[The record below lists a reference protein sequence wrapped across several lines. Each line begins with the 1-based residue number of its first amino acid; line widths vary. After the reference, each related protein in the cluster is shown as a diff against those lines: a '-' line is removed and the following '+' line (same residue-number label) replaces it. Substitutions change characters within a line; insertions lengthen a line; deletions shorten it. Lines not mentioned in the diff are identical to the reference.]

1 MPTGVKYLLAALLL
15 LAAMASSKEVY
26 LFDVELPE
34 PLKGDVIHIPGINW
48 ELGSQAW
55 IFLVPVEEGDAV
67 YALTGN
73 VTKVRIYDARRV
85 IVAIPAVEP
94 PKRKT
99 SAWLETPVGRYP
111 VEIRKPERGIA
122 ETFANSLEEVV
133 EILRQN
139 GFEARYMG
147 DAKLVIETQERRP
160 EGVAPAEGKP
170 IQTEETTPAQISPAQ
185 IPSPGVG
192 TTYTVYGGVYFRQ
205 IRIDR
210 TGTYVV
216 PPVAES
222 GLRLCSNIPN
232 AAFVGYD
239 AVEMYIGAFIKGK
252 YSNVRLTIEV
262 ETYQLS
268 ATSEVDVYCE
278 RTGVLRF
285 NLVNK
290 TRYYIRYVN
299 ASASANR
306 PMAVVVRVIAENTS
320 STYTLNVDVSINASV
335 AYRRTYTYGFEMS
348 QFMSY
353 TSGEAVSI
361 NQYVSRIVL
370 GPYFIPD
377 GIAYG
382 VHRAYLSITTRPVG
396 GACPPLA
403 VDMYVNAMWA
413 AYRQIYPYSSTSA
426 SCLYFVELSAP
437 VDAWTTSW
445 TKSFSGGFYY
455 VLRIRYTT
463 TWELP
468 YVYSISVMPH
478 EALRGWRW
486 AEIWRSSYN
495 GRIDYIW
502 RNPHNTAQ
510 MQILYTRYPPQQDS
524 TTIGPL
530 VVVHGLFTFNAESTT
545 PVYPYFSMAVAGRE
559 SSFFTSR
566 PMKRFEVTLR
576 FSRAVAPQ
584 GAPLTLNTYYVR
596 PAGSLEAIQEP
607 WWLFWA
613 RLAKTAVDFAVA
625 FLDIGRAASLLYT
638 AVSFAVDRALDAAVT
653 TASLI
658 RIDDYTI
665 RITWQ
670 RGWADN
676 APNDKVYVTVAMAND
691 ALITT
696 ANTRVEVTQFCLEY
710 ICYNPG
716 LEWYIRPTDLRSPG
730 SGHPLVKNWMFGG
743 LTRAEVA
750 WSNVQR

>member
-1 MPTGVKYLLAALLL
+1 MQAGLRYLLVAVLL
-15 LAAMASSKEVY
+15 LAAVLSSKEVY

-34 PLKGDVIHIPGINW
+34 PLRGDVIHIPGVSW
-48 ELGSQAW
+48 ELGNQAW

-111 VEIRKPERGIA
+111 VEIKKPERGIA
-122 ETFANSLEEVV
+122 ETFANTLEEVV

-222 GLRLCSNIPN
+222 GLNLCSNVPN

-239 AVEMYIGAFIKGK
+239 AVEMYIGAFIKGT

-268 ATSEVDVYCE
+268 STTGINVYCE

-306 PMAVVVRVIAENTS
+306 PMAVVVRVIAESTS
-320 STYTLNVDVSINASV
+320 STYTLNVAVSVNASV
-335 AYRRTYTYGFEMS
+335 SYRRTYTYGFEMS

-413 AYRQIYPYSSTSA
+413 AYRWIYPFSATSTG
-426 SCLYFVELSAP
+426 CLYYIEISAP

-468 YVYSISVMPH
+468 YVYSISAMPH

-495 GRIDYIW
+495 GRIDFIW
-502 RNPHNTAQ
+502 QYPHNTAQ
-510 MQILYTRYPPQQDS
+510 MQIFYTRYPPQQDS

-530 VVVHGLFTFNAESTT
+530 VVVHGLFTFNAISIS
-545 PVYPYFSMAVAGRE
+545 PLSPYFSITVAGRE

-613 RLAKTAVDFAVA
+613 RLAKTAVGFAVA
-625 FLDIGRAASLLYT
+625 FLDIGRAARLLYT
-638 AVSFAVDRALDAAVT
+638 AISFAVDRALDAAVT

-670 RGWADN
+670 TGWADN
-676 APNDKVYVTVAMAND
+676 APNDKVHVTVTMAND
-691 ALITT
+691 AVITT

-716 LEWYIRPTDLRSPG
+716 LEWYIRPTRFEDSG

-743 LTRAEVA
+743 MTSAGVDLSTLK
-750 WSNVQR
+750 

>member
-55 IFLVPVEEGDAV
+55 IFLIPVEEGDAV

-73 VTKVRIYDARRV
+73 TTRIKVYDARRV

-94 PKRKT
+94 PKRKA

-111 VEIRKPERGIA
+111 VEIKKPERGIA
-122 ETFANSLEEVV
+122 ETIASSLEEVMEV
-133 EILRQN
+133 LKQN
-139 GFEARYMG
+139 GFNARYMG
-147 DAKLVIETQERRP
+147 RARLVIETQERKP
-160 EGVAPAEGKP
+160 EAVAHTSGEISPM
-170 IQTEETTPAQISPAQ
+170 QISYPTTG
-185 IPSPGVG
+185 S
-192 TTYTVYGGVYFRQ
+192 TYTVYAGVYFRQ
-205 IRIDR
+205 VRMDKAGSY
-210 TGTYVV
+210 TV
-216 PPVAES
+216 PPIAER
-222 GLRLCSNIPN
+222 GLILCSNVPN
-232 AAFVGYD
+232 AAFIGCD
-239 AVEMYIGAFIKGK
+239 AVEMYIGAIVKGK
-252 YSNVRLTIEV
+252 YSNVALRIEV
-262 ETYQLS
+262 ETYRLSS
-268 ATSEVDVYCE
+268 ATGINVYCE

-299 ASASANR
+299 ASASADK
-306 PMAVVVRVIAENTS
+306 PMAVVVRVIAEPMS
-320 STYTLNVDVSINASV
+320 STYTLNVAVSVNASV
-335 AYRRTYTYGFEMS
+335 AYRRIYTYGFEMS

-353 TSGEAVSI
+353 TTGEAVSI

-426 SCLYFVELSAP
+426 SCLYFVELSAL

-468 YVYSISVMPH
+468 YVYSISAMPH

-530 VVVHGLFTFNAESTT
+530 VVVHGLFTFNAISIS
-545 PVYPYFSMAVAGRE
+545 PLSPYFSITVAGRE

-576 FSRAVAPQ
+576 FSRAVAPR

-710 ICYNPG
+710 VCYNPG
-716 LEWYIRPTDLRSPG
+716 LEWYIRPTRFEDSG

-743 LTRAEVA
+743 MTSAGVDLSTLK
-750 WSNVQR
+750 

>member
-1 MPTGVKYLLAALLL
+1 MQAGLRYLLVAVLL
-15 LAAMASSKEVY
+15 LAAVLSSKEVY

-34 PLKGDVIHIPGINW
+34 PLRGDVIHIPGVSW
-48 ELGSQAW
+48 ELGNQAW

-111 VEIRKPERGIA
+111 VEIKKPERGIA
-122 ETFANSLEEVV
+122 ETFANTLEEVV

-222 GLRLCSNIPN
+222 GLNLCSNVPN

-239 AVEMYIGAFIKGK
+239 AVEMYIGAFIKGR

-268 ATSEVDVYCE
+268 STTEINVYCE

-306 PMAVVVRVIAENTS
+306 PMAVLVRVIAENT
-320 STYTLNVDVSINASV
+320 TRAYTLNVAVSINASV

-353 TSGEAVSI
+353 TSGEAVSL

-382 VHRAYLSITTRPVG
+382 EHRAYLSITTRPVNG
-396 GACPPLA
+396 RCPPLA
-403 VDMYVNAMWA
+403 VDMNVNGMWA
-413 AYRQIYPYSSTSA
+413 AYRWIYPFSATSDG
-426 SCLYFVELSAP
+426 CLYFVEISAP

-445 TKSFSGGFYY
+445 TKAFSGGFYY

-463 TWELP
+463 TLELP

-486 AEIWRSSYN
+486 AEIWKSSYN

-502 RNPHNTAQ
+502 QNPHNTAQ
-510 MQILYTRYPPQQDS
+510 MQILYTRYPPQQHS
-524 TTIGPL
+524 TTIAPL
-530 VVVHGLFTFNAESTT
+530 AIVHGLFTFNAESIS
-545 PVYPYFSMAVAGRE
+545 PLSPYFSMSVAGRE
-559 SSFFTSR
+559 ILKTGGNAYVLR
-566 PMKRFEVTLR
+566 PMRRFEVTLR
-576 FSRAVAPQ
+576 FSREVAPR
-584 GAPLTLNTYYVR
+584 GAPVTLNTYYVS
-596 PAGSLEAIQEP
+596 PEGSLEAIQEP
-607 WWLFWA
+607 WWLFWV
-613 RLAKTAVDFAVA
+613 RLGKTA
-625 FLDIGRAASLLYT
+625 GPLYT
-638 AVSFAVDRALDAAVT
+638 AVSFAVDKALEAAAT
-653 TASLI
+653 TTSLI
-658 RIDDYTI
+658 RIDGHTI
-665 RITWQ
+665 RIRWQ
-670 RGWADN
+670 KGWTDN
-676 APNDKVYVTVAMAND
+676 TPNDKVHITVTMAND
-691 ALITT
+691 AVITT
-696 ANTRVEVTQFCLEY
+696 NNTKVEVTQFCLEY
-710 ICYNPG
+710 VCYNPG
-716 LEWYIRPTDLRSPG
+716 LEWYIRPTIFEDSG

-743 LTRAEVA
+743 LSRAEVA